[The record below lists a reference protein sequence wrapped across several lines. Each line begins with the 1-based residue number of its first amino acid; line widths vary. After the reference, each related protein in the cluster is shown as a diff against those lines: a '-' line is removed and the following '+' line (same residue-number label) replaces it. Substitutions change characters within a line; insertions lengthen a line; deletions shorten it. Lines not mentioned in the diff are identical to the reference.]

1 MLVARKISVLG
12 RAGTSTSSRASFS
25 SIYMPGH
32 HTFLKTVPYAPP
44 PWAAALTNPPTERVV
59 LGNFPTPIFPFR
71 PPGLPEGVQMFIKRD
86 DYSGL
91 EMSGNKARKLEF
103 LLAEALREGADCVVT
118 CGGVQSNH
126 CRATA
131 VSARML
137 GLDSY
142 LLLRTSDTDL
152 VGSEL
157 ILVPRL
163 EYAKQGGGDYFI
175 EKTVEKLRLQ
185 GRKPYGIPVG
195 GSNGLGTWGY
205 LESIE
210 EMEHQFKVVLNREAT
225 SVGGSRTHRRAQDLN
240 ITVTDVAFA
249 CGSGGSAAGLGVGAY
264 LYAQT
269 HQDSSLQ
276 FNRLASPPGTLLL
289 HTARG
294 EQIHAYIVCDSPKY
308 FYDHVDNKILP
319 EMGFKVAA
327 AGLPPNDG
335 AGYATSTKDELV
347 YISQVARE
355 TGVLLDPVYSGK
367 ALYMLVK
374 DLQDHPDKFAGKSIL
389 FIHTGGMFGLYD
401 KVGDLIDDVVATND
415 VSVFTA

>member
-142 LLLRTSDTDL
+142 LLLRTSDTESDPGLIGNLLIDRL

-210 EMEHQFKVVLNREAT
+210 EMEHQFK
-225 SVGGSRTHRRAQDLN
+225 DLN

-276 FNRLASPPGTLLL
+276 FNRLASPPV
-289 HTARG
+289 
-294 EQIHAYIVCDSPKY
+294 HAYIVCDSPKY

-327 AGLPPNDG
+327 ADRSFSAKDCLQMTDAQG